1 MLRRELVH
9 ELLQRWHVT
18 AAKCRDVSTPQ
29 RLNRAETRVEPVT
42 RLGLRLESA
51 LEAASARLVV
61 VASAPGFAA
70 TNGRAA
76 LFSWHLLLLDT
87 G

>member
-1 MLRRELVH
+1 MLRRELVD

-42 RLGLRLESA
+42 RLGLRL
-51 LEAASARLVV
+51 RLGSGERPSRRSSERPRLCRDERSSRVV
-61 VASAPGFAA
+61 
-70 TNGRAA
+70 
-76 LFSWHLLLLDT
+76 
-87 G
+87 